1 MRVGGR
7 SSKTLKDCT
16 LRDRR
21 EQAASNKLTPLE
33 IYRARKNAQWDIKE
47 LNKDGSLD
55 LCVAVLKYS
64 RRKILA
70 FRILEK
76 FMSPR
81 HAKWF
86 TESQENKDSL
96 LCKWLDLQ
104 YEIKRKG
111 SKSNGHDMDR
121 YKDFHMQ
128 ESARN
133 FSNEEDYEDIEED
146 EEVKPSEATIST
158 TEDTTAPLQLRRK
171 LLREEAMSERE
182 ERNSQYDLLGF
193 LRFQRWNLYRSWLQK
208 AEKYYMEKLQS
219 KQPDYERALARKFEV
234 MLEEDFHILQNA
246 KIIGMTTT
254 CAAKYRRT
262 LQRIRPKIVIV
273 EEAAEVLEAH
283 TITSLTKDCQHL
295 ILIGDHKQLRPK
307 PEVYES
313 AKKYHLD
320 VSLFERMVNVGLQC
334 ETLNVQHRM
343 RPEIAALMKHIYDDL
358 ENHESVEKYE
368 DIKGIKKN
376 MFFINHSHL
385 ENHCEDSHSHVND
398 YEVKF
403 VVALCRYLLQQ
414 GYEAHQ
420 ITLLTTYT
428 GQMFAIRDCLQEKEI
443 EELNQVRLTTVDNF
457 QGEENDV
464 ILLSLVRSN
473 KDDKAGFIKME
484 NRACVALSRA
494 RKGFYCI
501 GNFTLLCKHSE
512 VWRKIIEDLKASDS
526 FGASLPL
533 ICQSH
538 NEEITAETAED
549 FEEKSPDGG
558 CQRPC
563 EVRLDCGHACKR
575 SCHPYDVDH
584 LEYQC
589 GELCVKK
596 IVGCDHT
603 CSKFCW
609 QKCDTFCQ
617 KVVEKTLPSCGH
629 KTTVRCGKDLNK
641 VQCKEQCEKILPCS
655 HRCQSHCGQPCTR
668 KCQELVK
675 RTYWLCGH
683 EVSIACSA
691 TPADCTTRC
700 QDVLEC
706 GHQCPGTCGQCRMGR
721 VHVRCKNRYKQVLV
735 CSHEYTSSCTKS
747 CPPCTLP
754 CENRCSHSACKM
766 RLCGIACSYCTYKC
780 DWNCPHFRCNK
791 LCGELCDRPRC
802 NQPCKKFLKCGG
814 GTHRCRG
821 LCGEKCICA
830 VCDKNNGRSITE
842 IFLGGEDE
850 KGARFIQLP
859 DCEHIFAVEDLDR

>member
-7 SSKTLKDCT
+7 SSEKLKGCT

-21 EQAASNKLTPLE
+21 EQAATNKLTPFA
-33 IYRARKNAQWDIKE
+33 IYSARKNAQREIKE

-64 RRKILA
+64 RRRILA

-76 FMSPR
+76 FMLAR
-81 HAKWF
+81 HVKWF
-86 TESQENKDSL
+86 KDSQENEDSL
-96 LCKWLDLQ
+96 LCEWLDLH
-104 YEIKRKG
+104 YDTKRKD

-121 YKDFHMQ
+121 DKDFHLQ

-146 EEVKPSEATIST
+146 KAVKPSEVTIGT
-158 TEDTTAPLQLRRK
+158 TEDTTAPLKLRRK
-171 LLREEAMSERE
+171 LLRDEAMSERE

-193 LRFQRWNLYRSWLQK
+193 SPFQRWNLYRSWLQK
-208 AEKYYMEKLQS
+208 AEKYYMKKLQR

-234 MLEEDFHILQNA
+234 MLEEEFHVLQSA

-254 CAAKYRRT
+254 CAARCRRT
-262 LQRIRPKIVIV
+262 LQRIRPKIVLV

-283 TITSLTKDCQHL
+283 IITSLTKDCQHL

-307 PEVYES
+307 PEVYELV
-313 AKKYHLD
+313 KKYHLD

-385 ENHCEDSHSHVND
+385 ENPCEDSHSHVND

-473 KDDKAGFIKME
+473 KDDQAGFIKME

-501 GNFTLLCKHSE
+501 ANFTLLCKHSE
-512 VWRKIIEDLKASDS
+512 VWSKIIEDLKASDS

-549 FEEKSPDGG
+549 FEEKAPNGG

-575 SCHPYDVDH
+575 SCHPSDVEH
-584 LEYQC
+584 VKYVCKEQ
-589 GELCVKK
+589 CVKK

-603 CSKFCW
+603 CSKVCW

-617 KVVEKTLPSCGH
+617 EVVEKTLPSCGH
-629 KTTVRCGKDLNK
+629 KTTVKCGRDLNK
-641 VQCKEQCEKILPCS
+641 VQCEEKCEKVLPCS

-668 KCQELVK
+668 ECQELVK
-675 RTYWLCGH
+675 RTDWPCGH

-721 VHVRCKNRYKQVLV
+721 VHKRCKNRSKQVLV
-735 CSHEYTSSCTKS
+735 CSHGYTSSCTNS
-747 CPPCTLP
+747 CPPCEMS
-754 CENRCSHSACKM
+754 CENRCRHSKCKHPCNESCKPCTEKCNWKC
-766 RLCGIACSYCTYKC
+766 RHYSCS
-780 DWNCPHFRCNK
+780 K

-802 NQPCKKFLKCGG
+802 DRPCKKFLKCGSKSRP
-814 GTHRCRG
+814 HRCRG
-821 LCGEKCICA
+821 LCGEECICA
-830 VCDKNNGRSITE
+830 VCEKNNGDPITQ

-850 KGARFIQLP
+850 PDARFVQLP
-859 DCEHIFAVEDLDR
+859 DCKHIFAVKDLD